1 MSTKTK
7 APDGSRQK
15 FARVWLMG
23 DCGVQSQRSGSARR
37 RQRRSVNQR
46 FLLAMTDMGIPADK
60 AELALYETGNVGV
73 EASPLPSHHSR
84 ERCGMQHP
92 ISCTR

>member
-1 MSTKTK
+1 MLHMLALLQLTCT
-7 APDGSRQK
+7 
-15 FARVWLMG
+15 
-23 DCGVQSQRSGSARR
+23 CGVQSQRSGSARR

-73 EASPLPSHHSR
+73 EASSLPAHHAR
-84 ERCGMQHP
+84 MGGG
-92 ISCTR
+92 